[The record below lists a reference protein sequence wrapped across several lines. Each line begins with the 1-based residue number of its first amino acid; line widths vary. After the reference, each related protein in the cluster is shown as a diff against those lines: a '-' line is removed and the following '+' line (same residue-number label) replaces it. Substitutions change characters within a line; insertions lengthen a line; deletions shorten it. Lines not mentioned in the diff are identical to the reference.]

1 MNLIKLAA
9 MGEQKKTGIAGFT
22 QRHPLLTA
30 GIALTGGIAAA
41 DAGVQAVKAIKAYG
55 AKDSFRDGFKK
66 VINNRH
72 AMRDV
77 GRESYHGLKEGA
89 LYGGILSA
97 VEPAILHGG
106 LRKKVEK

>member
-9 MGEQKKTGIAGFT
+9 MSEQKRTGIAGFT

-41 DAGVQAVKAIKAYG
+41 DAGVSAFNALRNEGKQSLISGIKQLKTNTTLRNTVKQKTL
-55 AKDSFRDGFKK
+55 
-66 VINNRH
+66 
-72 AMRDV
+72 
-77 GRESYHGLKEGA
+77 HGLGQGA

-106 LRKKVEK
+106 LRKKSE